1 MKPRMKEDRCQKAA
15 PLYWCERKMA
25 HIKTNKPETIKI
37 LNIKT
42 FFCGR
47 AGLFFFNGGKD
58 NVIRM
63 IQILPKYGF
72 KKKILRDKSRAGQN

>member
-42 FFCGR
+42 FFVG
-47 AGLFFFNGGKD
+47 GQDYFFF
-58 NVIRM
+58 
-63 IQILPKYGF
+63 
-72 KKKILRDKSRAGQN
+72 